1 MFLDIVFLA
10 MMLIAVISGMK
21 NGLIVAI
28 FSIIAWILGLMA
40 AFQFSDVA
48 ASYLQNT
55 LHISPRFLS
64 IISFVLVFSLVVL
77 IVNLGARLIEKVVGL
92 TPIGWLNRI
101 GGIFFYVLLYTLIFS
116 VMVYFAEKVR
126 LISEETASSS
136 KVYHWV
142 KPLARIIQAPF
153 LN

>member
-1 MFLDIVFLA
+1 MVLDIVFLA

-64 IISFVLVFSLVVL
+64 IISFVCL
-77 IVNLGARLIEKVVGL
+77 
-92 TPIGWLNRI
+92 
-101 GGIFFYVLLYTLIFS
+101 
-116 VMVYFAEKVR
+116 
-126 LISEETASSS
+126 
-136 KVYHWV
+136 
-142 KPLARIIQAPF
+142 
-153 LN
+153 